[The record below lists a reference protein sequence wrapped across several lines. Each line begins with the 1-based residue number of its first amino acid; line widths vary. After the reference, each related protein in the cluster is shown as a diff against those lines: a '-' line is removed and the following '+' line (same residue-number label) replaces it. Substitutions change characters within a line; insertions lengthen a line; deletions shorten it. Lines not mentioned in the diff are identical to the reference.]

1 MRWTR
6 VPGQHR
12 RSRTMAGNRVTG
24 HSAHAQKARATR
36 PGISKFGARSAASR
50 PKQGYL
56 AQALTSSHTTV
67 SMPARVLL
75 LSLLSAALFAAA
87 APSGVEAR
95 DVRELLT
102 PHGWEEARS
111 AARPKD
117 MALDDDELL
126 VPSNWRVGQSCAPD
140 LRVGSEL
147 CSELLVPAD
156 WSALLREH
164 AARPHA

>member
-1 MRWTR
+1 
-6 VPGQHR
+6 
-12 RSRTMAGNRVTG
+12 MAG

-102 PHGWEEARS
+102 PRGWEDARS
-111 AARPKD
+111 AQPKD

-126 VPSNWRVGQSCAPD
+126 VPSKWRAGQSCAPD